1 MAKNLSRSRKVTD
14 KNDPVNIEII
24 QLLSVNP
31 KAKKEIANQ
40 CGVELSYVHRM
51 YQMHFQGKASLK
63 EYDALIN
70 NDINIISKKP
80 VNQIIPNDPPQEEQ
94 EVVET
99 QAEEPVKHKKSTKKL
114 DDELVL
120 EMLDYIQDHP
130 EANMDDVSKKFDVS
144 SSSVRKYCTE
154 WGFAAPGARKRKI
167 IIIGGDNM
175 GKSRRKRNNMIRQQQ
190 MSIEELVDEAT
201 RKAAE
206 PDPQPE
212 PEPII
217 EVVEEVNEVP
227 AEQENTQEFV
237 GEPDSKFKKIRY
249 ESAVSCALI
258 LDRHLMPVDKGIFE
272 NEIPKDKLFDY
283 DWYDRIVRNWI
294 NHNVPQDDKGN
305 WLKPLSVYITGLPAA
320 TASVIKVC
328 NDMKLNLHLMHY
340 NYDKE
345 SYEKQIIF
353 DNFPSKRSDETGLG
367 ACFDGDVVN
376 LYQTSIEK
384 LETMDIFY
392 CISKKEAV
400 PGLTRFNTIEHYVVE
415 TFDDIWKVFPELV
428 TDIQKD
434 KSKKIALFCNEVV
447 RKDNGEYF
455 FRKTITKSWNYSLAD

>member
-70 NDINIISKKP
+70 NDVNIISKKP
-80 VNQIIPNDPPQEEQ
+80 VNQIVPNDLPQEEQ
-94 EVVET
+94 KAVET
-99 QAEEPVKHKKSTKKL
+99 PAEEPVHKKSTKKL

-120 EMLDYIQDHP
+120 NMLEFIQDHP
-130 EANMDDVSKKFDVS
+130 EAEMAEVANKFGVS
-144 SSSVRKYCTE
+144 SSSIRRKCNE
-154 WGFAAPGARKRKI
+154 FGFAAPYERKRKI
-167 IIIGGDNM
+167 IIVGGDNM
-175 GKSRRKRNNMIRQQQ
+175 GKSRRKRNNIIRQQQ

-206 PDPQPE
+206 PDHQPE
-212 PEPII
+212 PEP
-217 EVVEEVNEVP
+217 VVEEVNEVP
-227 AEQENTQEFV
+227 KEQPQENTQVAEV
-237 GEPDSKFKKIRY
+237 AEADSKFKKMRY

-294 NHNVPQDDKGN
+294 NHNVPQDEKGN

-353 DNFPSKRSDETGLG
+353 DSFPSKRSDETGLG
-367 ACFDGDVVN
+367 ACFDGDTIN

-428 TDIQKD
+428 IDIQKD